1 MRYAPFFA
9 LCLTAIPG
17 TAQAQT
23 ADAYRLHNQ
32 IVRDRVEQHQLQRYI
47 SDRRAALM
55 QMGVIPRPGAK
66 PTPEDI
72 EESRRYD
79 EEVARDA
86 AAAAA
91 PPQRRLGR
99 AARAAKNHPPLP
111 SSTPRAKTT
120 KPPTPTRSPQK

>member
-1 MRYAPFFA
+1 MRYALFFA
-9 LCLTAIPG
+9 LCLTAFPG
-17 TAQAQT
+17 TARAQT
-23 ADAYRLHNQ
+23 TADVNRLHNA
-32 IVRDRVEQHQLQRYI
+32 IVRDRIEQHQLQRYI

-55 QMGVIPRPGAK
+55 HMGVIPRPGAK

-99 AARAAKNHPPLP
+99 AARAARNHPPLP
-111 SSTPRAKTT
+111 RIT
-120 KPPTPTRSPQK
+120 KTPTRSPQK